1 MADVVVYKQW
11 NIITSGGKT
20 WTNKDKWDYVTIDP
34 PMPGGSITV
43 PEGTTFTIV
52 LSSDVEWKPN
62 TAGASIEDW
71 IYIEDADSY
80 EVTHTYSNGVY
91 QFTVPSYGTDTL
103 NLYLFADPLVLRTK
117 KFFEKITTKIRK
129 NKLKGA
135 TVKLAGT
142 GSTGL
147 TFDSNATANGSTYVS
162 IVPRGILD
170 TNFVYATNNDDVFEY
185 STHANSTSS
194 VTYPQIKIKQ
204 SGLYLVQ
211 GSVYFTTGYTAEDR
225 IYITF
230 YVNNAV
236 TNSWWLTERMS
247 STYQIPQ
254 LIRLIYLNANDVI
267 QLRASNYTTPTSGQ
281 VYLTESTQLR
291 LTLMNP
297 TL

>member
-1 MADVVVYKQW
+1 M
-11 NIITSGGKT
+11 
-20 WTNKDKWDYVTIDP
+20 
-34 PMPGGSITV
+34 
-43 PEGTTFTIV
+43 
-52 LSSDVEWKPN
+52 SDLK
-62 TAGASIEDW
+62 I
-71 IYIEDADSY
+71 
-80 EVTHTYSNGVY
+80 
-91 QFTVPSYGTDTL
+91 
-103 NLYLFADPLVLRTK
+103 K

-135 TVKLAGT
+135 TVKLGGL
-142 GSTGL
+142 GSTDL
-147 TFDSNATANGSTYVS
+147 AFDSSATTNGSTYVS

-185 STHANSTSS
+185 STHASSTSS
-194 VTYPQIKIKQ
+194 VKYPQIKIKQ

-211 GSVYFTTGYTAEDR
+211 GSVNFTSGYTAEDR

-247 STYQIPQ
+247 SAYQVPQ

-267 QLRASNYTTPTSGQ
+267 QLRASNYTSATRGN
-281 VYLTESTQLR
+281 VYLGESTQLR